1 MRVLVMATSV
11 FALGFAQSAMAND
24 YENLLNEIVAGP
36 VTQVVNSEAVW
47 SSVVQQN
54 EVTSSYD
61 QAKIDELDSQWRAQV
76 DADQKPLI
84 DELMGRP
91 LSNYLKSVQ
100 ENSGGVLTEIFVV
113 DAKGL
118 NVGQS
123 AVTSDYWQ
131 GDEDKWK
138 IPFNSGGVDLGD
150 VELDESTQ
158 VVQSQVSVPVRDDQ
172 ATLWVQPHLPF
183 VLNNKI
189 GFFLQHYK
197 LWATWR
203 HAVWPLLCSVF

>member
-1 MRVLVMATSV
+1 MRNLVLATAIVS
-11 FALGFAQSAMAND
+11 LGFVQIAAAND

-36 VTQVVNSEAVW
+36 VAEVVNSEAVW

-54 EVTSSYD
+54 EMTAGYD
-61 QAKIDELDSQWRAQV
+61 QAKIDELDAQWRAEV
-76 DADQKPLI
+76 DAEDKPFI
-84 DELMGRP
+84 NEVMDRP

-100 ENSGGVLTEIFVV
+100 ANSNGVLTEIFVV

-131 GDEDKWK
+131 GDEDKWS

-150 VELDESTQ
+150 IELDESTQ
-158 VVQSQVSVPVRDDQ
+158 VVQSQVSVPVRDDTGKIVGT
-172 ATLWVQPHLPF
+172 ATF
-183 VLNNKI
+183 
-189 GFFLQHYK
+189 
-197 LWATWR
+197 
-203 HAVWPLLCSVF
+203 AVRVDQEN

>member
-1 MRVLVMATSV
+1 MRILVLATSV
-11 FALGFAQSAMAND
+11 FALGFAQTGMAND

-36 VTQVVNSEAVW
+36 VAEVVNSEAVW

-54 EVTSSYD
+54 ETTTGYD
-61 QAKIDELDSQWRAQV
+61 RAKIDELDAQWRAEV
-76 DADQKPLI
+76 DADSKPFI
-84 DELMGRP
+84 DEVMDRP

-100 ENSGGVLTEIFVV
+100 ANSNGVLTEIFVV

-131 GDEDKWK
+131 GDEDKWS
-138 IPFNSGGVDLGD
+138 IPFNSGGVDLGE

-172 ATLWVQPHLPF
+172 GNIVGTATF
-183 VLNNKI
+183 
-189 GFFLQHYK
+189 
-197 LWATWR
+197 
-203 HAVWPLLCSVF
+203 AVRVDQEN